1 MLTSAVEDLER
12 PCSPMACLNIL
23 YSASVT
29 GLAAQ
34 AQGCQ
39 NWAQLPVAPGVQRAT
54 RAAFS
59 TSTIS
64 VQTTQDPPHITRL
77 ELQIK
82 ISAAGYQNSVR
93 RALSVASADTSEDEP
108 RRAISPAHPTGL
120 PKGWDS
126 GARG

>member
-1 MLTSAVEDLER
+1 MLTSAVEELER

-23 YSASVT
+23 YWASVT

-39 NWAQLPVAPGVQRAT
+39 SWAQLPAAPGAQRAT
-54 RAAFS
+54 RAALS

-77 ELQIK
+77 ELQTK
-82 ISAAGYQNSVR
+82 ISATGYQNSVR
-93 RALSVASADTSEDEP
+93 RPLSAASADTSEDEP

-120 PKGWDS
+120 PKRWDS